1 MTMQSKPN
9 PNLDHYNL
17 AMTTTITDRYAAAK
31 DALDA
36 IGQGHV
42 LKFYDELTEA
52 QQDSLLSEI
61 EGVDWPEVAALVE
74 SHVKNKPQFVMP
86 KSIEPVPWYPYE
98 ETEEVR
104 AKYIEAKR
112 VGEQLVKDG
121 KVAAF
126 TVAGGQG
133 SRLGWDAPKGTFPA
147 TPIRKLPLFA
157 CFAEYIHN
165 IQNRYEVKIPW
176 YVMTSPLNHADT
188 LAFFEENAYF
198 GLEKSNIMCFPQ
210 AMFPAIDMNTH
221 KVLLAG
227 KDAIALSPNGHGG
240 SLKALYTSGAIADML
255 QRGITQLSY
264 TQVDNPTVRMVDP
277 LFLGLH
283 EMDNAEMSSKMLP
296 KAYPKEKLGNICEV
310 DGKVAVIEYTN
321 LPDELAEQRNDDGE
335 LTFRCGSIALHA
347 IRVDFIEKLNTRPTE
362 TGAAGFAL
370 PWNRAEKKVAHIDLD
385 TAEPVKPESPNA
397 IKLETFVFDA
407 LPLADVSIVYETDR
421 VDEFAPIKNADT
433 PEGQDPAN
441 DSPESSKLLQTERA
455 ARWLE
460 ANRVEVP
467 RREDGS
473 VNAIIEIPQVTAIYP
488 EDLKDKDLPKAI
500 EPGAEVLL

>member
-1 MTMQSKPN
+1 MPTAQF
-9 PNLDHYNL
+9 
-17 AMTTTITDRYAAAK
+17 TERYETAK
-31 DALDA
+31 QALDA

-42 LKFYDELTEA
+42 LKFYEELDEA
-52 QQDSLLSEI
+52 QQNSLLTEI

-74 SHVKNKPQFVMP
+74 SHVKAKPQFELP

-98 ETEEVR
+98 QTDEVR
-104 AKYIEAKR
+104 AKYIEARR
-112 VGEQLVKDG
+112 VGDQLIKDG

-147 TPIRKLPLFA
+147 TPIRKIPLFA

-165 IQNRYEVKIPW
+165 IQNHYDVTIPW
-176 YVMTSPLNHADT
+176 YVMTSPLNHNDT
-188 LAFFEENAYF
+188 VAFFTENKFF
-198 GLEKSNIMCFPQ
+198 GLQEKNLMFFPQ
-210 AMFPAIDMNTH
+210 AMFPAIDMNTG

-240 SLKALYTSGAIADML
+240 SLKALYTSGAIADMH

-264 TQVDNPTVRMVDP
+264 TQVDNPNVRMVDP

-283 EMDNAEMSSKMLP
+283 ELDAAEMSSKMLP
-296 KAYPKEKLGNICEV
+296 KAYPKEKLGVIGIVN
-310 DGKVAVIEYTN
+310 GKTSVIEYTN
-321 LPDELAEQRNDDGE
+321 LPDELAEQRDDDGE
-335 LTFRCGSIALHA
+335 LAFKCGNTATHA
-347 IRVDFIEKLNTRPTE
+347 IRIDFIEKLNTRPTE
-362 TGAAGFAL
+362 TGTGGFAL
-370 PWNRAEKKVAHIDLD
+370 PWNRAEKKVAYIDLD
-385 TAEPVKPESPNA
+385 TAEEIKPDTPNA

-407 LPLADVSIVYETDR
+407 LPLAEESIVYETDR

-433 PEGQDPAN
+433 PEGEAPAK
-441 DSPESSKLLQTERA
+441 DSPESSRQLQTERA

-460 ANRVEVP
+460 ANRVKVP
-467 RREDGS
+467 RKDDGS
-473 VNAIIEIPQVTAIYP
+473 VDAVIEIPQITAIYP
-488 EDLKDKDLPKAI
+488 EDLKGKALPSSI